1 MKKEPTKK
9 VQVKKSPG
17 KPYQVPPKQEFKNR
31 YADVAGMALIIL
43 LGLIIYSNSFQC
55 SFHFDDLSFIVHNP
69 KIYKLSDINSWW
81 SIYPSRPLS
90 IFTFALNYHYN
101 QLDVWYYHLVN
112 LVIHLFN
119 ACMVWWLTML
129 ILSTPAMKD
138 HTIARQKNI
147 IALFTA
153 LLFVSHP
160 LATQSVT
167 YIWQRQASLVTLF
180 YLLSMA
186 IYVKARIA
194 DKSSVKSYMLFTGS
208 LISAVLAMLTKE
220 NAFTLPFAILLLELF
235 FLQTKKRLINI
246 KNYRIIL
253 SIAAFLGL
261 IFIIILTF
269 QSRMFKPIPPS
280 SGNSET
286 ITPLNYLFTQ
296 FSVIARYIRLLFLPI
311 GQNFDYDYPVSNNFF
326 EMRTMFSFLGLLSL
340 IVLAI
345 FLFKRSRI
353 ISFGIIFFFL
363 TLSVESGF
371 IPINDVI
378 FEHRTY
384 LPSIGF
390 FLVLAS
396 SIYVLLWNKYKYLAI
411 AVLVIIIGSNSILT
425 YGRNK
430 VWKDD
435 LSLWNDVALKSPHKA
450 RPFVNRGYAYRNLD
464 QRDNEIADYTTAIR
478 IDPKFT
484 IAWYCRGVA
493 FGSLGQW
500 DKAIADYSKAIE
512 IDSGYSDALISRGI
526 AFGSRRQW
534 DKAIADYSMAVKI
547 NPNNA
552 QAYSNRGIAYNNL
565 GQLNNAVADYSRAIG
580 IEPNYMDAYM
590 DRGVA
595 YGGLGQLDKA
605 IADFSKAI
613 QIDPKFAKAWY
624 SRGVAYGILKQWDN
638 AIADYTRAIEID
650 PKYTRACYN
659 RGAAYA
665 NLGQWANAIT
675 DYTRAI
681 GIDPGY
687 AKAFYNRGVAYDNLG
702 QFDNAIA
709 DYTKAI
715 VIDPTFTMAYSSR
728 ELSYRKS
735 GSHKKNEW

>member
-1 MKKEPTKK
+1 MKKEPAKK
-9 VQVKKSPG
+9 VQANKSKVKTPQ
-17 KPYQVPPKQEFKNR
+17 PPPKQDFKNR
-31 YADVAGMALIIL
+31 YANAAGLTIIIL
-43 LGLIIYSNSFQC
+43 LGVIIYSNSFQC

-69 KIYKLSDINSWW
+69 KIFRLSDIKAWW

-90 IFTFALNYHYN
+90 IFTFALNYQFN

-112 LVIHLFN
+112 LAIHLCN
-119 ACMVWWLTML
+119 ACLVWWLTML
-129 ILSTPAMKD
+129 ILSTPAVKD
-138 HTIARQKNI
+138 HPIFRQKNI

-180 YLLSMA
+180 YLLAMA
-186 IYVKARIA
+186 LYVKARIT
-194 DKSSVKSYMLFTGS
+194 DKSIAYKYLLFAGT

-235 FLQTKKRLINI
+235 FLQTKKRSINF
-246 KNYRIIL
+246 KDYRLIL
-253 SIAAFLGL
+253 SMAAFLGL
-261 IFIIILTF
+261 IFFIMFAF

-280 SGNSET
+280 SGNTET
-286 ITPLNYLFTQ
+286 ITPLNYLLTQ

-311 GQNFDYDYPVSNNFF
+311 GQNFDYDYAVSNNFF

-353 ISFGIIFFFL
+353 ISFGILFFFL
-363 TLSVESGF
+363 ALSVESGF

-384 LPSIGF
+384 LPSFGF
-390 FLVLAS
+390 FLVLSS
-396 SIYVLLWNKYKYLAI
+396 SIYILLWNKYKYLAI
-411 AVLVIIIGSNSILT
+411 AVLLIIIGSNSILT

-464 QRDNEIADYTTAIR
+464 QRDNEIADYTTAIG

-484 IAWYCRGVA
+484 IAWYSRGVA

-500 DKAIADYSKAIE
+500 EKAVADYSKAIE
-512 IDSGYSDALISRGI
+512 IDRGYSDALISRGV
-526 AFGSRRQW
+526 AFGSLGQW

-552 QAYSNRGIAYNNL
+552 QAYSNRGIAYGKC
-565 GQLNNAVADYSRAIG
+565 GQLNNAIADYSKAIE
-580 IEPNYMDAYM
+580 INPEYTDAFM
-590 DRGVA
+590 ERGVA
-595 YGGLGQLDKA
+595 YGGLGQMDKA
-605 IADFSKAI
+605 IADFSQVI
-613 QIDPKFAKAWY
+613 RIDPKFAKAYY
-624 SRGVAYGILKQWDN
+624 SRGVAFGLIKQWEK
-638 AIADYTRAIEID
+638 AIADYSMAVGID
-650 PKYTRACYN
+650 PGYTRAYYN

-665 NLGQWANAIT
+665 NLGQWANAIA
-675 DYTRAI
+675 DYTKVI

-702 QFDNAIA
+702 QFENAIA
-709 DYTKAI
+709 DYSKAI
-715 VIDPTFTMAYSSR
+715 GIDPTFTMAYSGR

-735 GSHKKNEW
+735 GSHKK

>member
-1 MKKEPTKK
+1 MKKEPAKK
-9 VQVKKSPG
+9 VNAKQRPG
-17 KPYQVPPKQEFKNR
+17 KPHQPLQKQEGKNR
-31 YADVAGMALIIL
+31 YANLGGLAIIIL
-43 LGLIIYSNSFQC
+43 LGVIIYSNSFQC

-69 KIYKLSDINSWW
+69 KICNLSDIKSWW

-119 ACMVWWLTML
+119 ACTVWWLTML

-138 HTIARQKNI
+138 HPIGRQKNI

-153 LLFVSHP
+153 LMFVSHP

-167 YIWQRQASLVTLF
+167 YVWQRQASLVTLF

-186 IYVKARIA
+186 FYVKARIE
-194 DKSSVKSYMLFTGS
+194 DKSSVKNYMLFAGS

-220 NAFTLPFAILLLELF
+220 NAFTLPFAILLLEIF
-235 FLQTKKRLINI
+235 FLQTKKRSINF
-246 KNYRIIL
+246 KDYRIIL
-253 SIAAFLGL
+253 SIAAILGL

-280 SGNSET
+280 SGNTET
-286 ITPLNYLFTQ
+286 ITPLNYIFTQ
-296 FSVIARYIRLLFLPI
+296 FSVIVRYIRLLFLPI

-326 EMRTMFSFLGLLSL
+326 EIRTMFSFLGLLSL
-340 IVLAI
+340 IILAI
-345 FLFKRSRI
+345 FLFNKFRT
-353 ISFGIIFFFL
+353 ISFGILFFFL

-384 LPSIGF
+384 LPSFGF
-390 FLVLAS
+390 FLVLS
-396 SIYVLLWNKYKYLAI
+396 SGIYILLWNKYKYLAI
-411 AVLVIIIGSNSILT
+411 AILVIIIGSNSILA

-430 VWKDD
+430 IWKDD
-435 LSLWNDVALKSPHKA
+435 LTLWSDVALKSPHKA

-464 QRDNEIADYTTAIR
+464 ERDKEIADYTTAIG

-484 IAWYCRGVA
+484 IAWYSRGVA

-500 DKAIADYSKAIE
+500 DKAIADYSEAIE
-512 IDSGYSDALISRGI
+512 IDPGYSDALISRGV
-526 AFGSRRQW
+526 AFGSLGQW

-552 QAYSNRGIAYNNL
+552 QAYSNRGIAYGNL
-565 GQLNNAVADYSRAIG
+565 GQLNSAVADYSRAIG
-580 IEPNYMDAYM
+580 IDPNYMDAYM

-595 YGGLGQLDKA
+595 YGNLGQLNNA
-605 IADFSKAI
+605 ITDFSKAI
-613 QIDPKFAKAWY
+613 GIDPNFAKAWY
-624 SRGVAYGILKQWDN
+624 SRGVAYGILKQWDK
-638 AIADYTRAIEID
+638 ALADYTRAIEID
-650 PKYTRACYN
+650 PKYTRAFYN
-659 RGAAYA
+659 RGAASA
-665 NLGQWANAIT
+665 NLGQWANAIA

-681 GIDPGY
+681 ALDPKY
-687 AKAFYNRGVAYDNLG
+687 TKAYYNRGVAYDNLG
-702 QFDNAIA
+702 QFENAIA
-709 DYTKAI
+709 DYSKAI
-715 VIDPTFTMAYSSR
+715 GIDPTFKLAYSNR
-728 ELSYRKS
+728 EIAYRKS
-735 GSHKKNEW
+735 GSHKKR